1 MVNEIYYNSI
11 SNFCLFSFH
20 EFFSSFYSLAVHPNK
35 LLIATGQATGH
46 DRREGRVRNIFF
58 LQKINIQLIQSSKKI
73 YKKIF
78 LQLLCWHGNQG
89 MLKTKCQCYQF
100 KSVLFFVIM

>member
-11 SNFCLFSFH
+11 SNSYLFSFH

-46 DRREGRVRNIFF
+46 DRREGRVRN
-58 LQKINIQLIQSSKKI
+58 
-73 YKKIF
+73 
-78 LQLLCWHGNQG
+78 
-89 MLKTKCQCYQF
+89 
-100 KSVLFFVIM
+100 LFFSS